1 MLKINVLVLVLHT
14 PRLCAGA
21 CLHKNIYKNSLNG
34 YLFQIYLNKIVK
46 NFKQALKFPAIG
58 RAECA

>member
-1 MLKINVLVLVLHT
+1 MLKINVLVLALHT
-14 PRLCAGA
+14 PCLCAGA
-21 CLHKNIYKNSLNG
+21 YLHKNIYKNSLNG

-58 RAECA
+58 RVECA